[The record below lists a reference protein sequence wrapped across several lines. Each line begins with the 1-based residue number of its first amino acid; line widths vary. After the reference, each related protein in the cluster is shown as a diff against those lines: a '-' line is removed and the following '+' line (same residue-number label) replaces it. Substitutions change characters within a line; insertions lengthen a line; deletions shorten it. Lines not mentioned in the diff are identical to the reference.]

1 MTNLIKHVNRYC
13 ITPSGL
19 ELFANF
25 YYPPKCQDGEP
36 RGLFVAYHGGG
47 VINGSRDEEF
57 INEPVRRE
65 SAFHPSRQRQCRL
78 VLFCLR
84 DPEMRLA
91 SRG

>member
-1 MTNLIKHVNRYC
+1 MTTLIKHVNRYC

-57 INEPVRRE
+57 INEPVRRG
-65 SAFHPSRQRQCRL
+65 SSKSSTAMPFGV
-78 VLFCLR
+78 VLFAGSGNEIGE
-84 DPEMRLA
+84 PRLT
-91 SRG
+91 